1 MERVIEK
8 AGTLIEALPYIQ
20 RFRGTTTVIKFGG
33 SAMDSM
39 TALRSALTDIVFMS
53 VVGMRPVVVH
63 GGGKAISAAMEERGL
78 DARFVSGLRITDKAA
93 IEVVRRVLDEQVN
106 PELVNM
112 LTELGAAAQGISGRE
127 VFRARRMTVADKDK
141 GTTFDIGYVG
151 EVVGVDAGPIEAA
164 LARAMIPV
172 VSPLATGDAD
182 GETYNLNADV
192 AAAEAA
198 VRMRVAKLVFLSD
211 VPGILTRAGD
221 DASLLSTLHVNEV
234 ENLIHEGVIQGGMM
248 PKVRG
253 ATKAIKSGVGKT
265 HIIDGRL
272 RHSLLLEIFTDA
284 GVGTEIVQ

>member
-8 AGTLIEALPYIQ
+8 AATLVEALPYIQ
-20 RFRGTTTVIKFGG
+20 RFRGKTTVIKFGG

-39 TALRSALTDIVFMS
+39 AALRSVLTDIVFMS

-78 DARFVSGLRITDKAA
+78 EARFVSGMRITDKAT
-93 IEVVRRVLDEQVN
+93 IEVVRKVLDEQVN
-106 PELVNM
+106 AELVDM
-112 LTELGAAAQGISGRE
+112 VTGLGAAAQGISGRD
-127 VFRARRMTVADKDK
+127 VFRARKMTFADKEK

-151 EVVGVDAGPIEAA
+151 EVVAVDVAPIEAA
-164 LARAMIPV
+164 LARDVIPV
-172 VSPLATGDAD
+172 VSPLATGDGD

-192 AAAEAA
+192 AAAEVA
-198 VRMRVAKLVFLSD
+198 VHMRVAKLVFLSD
-211 VPGILTRAGD
+211 VPGILTRPGD
-221 DASLLSTLHVNEV
+221 GDSLLSTLHVNEV
-234 ENLIHEGVIQGGMM
+234 ENLIHDGVIQGGMM

-284 GVGTEIVQ
+284 GVGTEILQ